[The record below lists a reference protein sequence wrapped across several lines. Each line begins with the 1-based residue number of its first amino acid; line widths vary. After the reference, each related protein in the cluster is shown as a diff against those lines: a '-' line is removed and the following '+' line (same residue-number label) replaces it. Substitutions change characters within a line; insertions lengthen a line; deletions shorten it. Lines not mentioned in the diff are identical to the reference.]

1 MKTLLRI
8 LLPAIA
14 VFAGVLGLFRSGV
27 ARADV
32 DVPEPPPGIVTG
44 AVYTPMEKDG
54 VLIWYARWM
63 VAPELYT
70 TREDAQPKEIRFA
83 TPLPAG
89 AALAVV
95 DENHVLGPSV
105 EAIVEGGRI
114 VGVRVLRMP
123 LPTGESLGNAAVRAR
138 ITQPAPKP
146 GERITFAVPV
156 VRGPAL
162 QIIDGIVDGG
172 PRVDVEGGDV
182 LERHIG
188 WVGPRGAT
196 KEDRFAAQAAARFF
210 VPGVRGNTIFVRGD
224 DVRAL
229 GGLRGTIT
237 TPISRSTMIAIG
249 GAFAAIVLALL
260 YALRKLRH
268 AASVERADA
277 ILRLEIE
284 GTRG

>member
-14 VFAGVLGLFRSGV
+14 VFAGVLGLFRTGV
-27 ARADV
+27 ARADAT
-32 DVPEPPPGIVTG
+32 EPQPGIVTG

-54 VLIWYARWM
+54 VLTWYARWM
-63 VAPELYT
+63 VAPEVYT
-70 TREDAQPKEIRFA
+70 ARTDAPPTIRFA
-83 TPLPAG
+83 APLPPG

-95 DENHVLGPSV
+95 DHDAMLGPSV
-105 EAIVEGGRI
+105 EPIVDGGRI

-146 GERITFAVPV
+146 GERIAFAAPIADGRV
-156 VRGPAL
+156 L

-172 PRVDVEGGDV
+172 PRVDVDGDDI

-188 WVGPRGAT
+188 WVGPRGVT
-196 KEDRFAAQAAARFF
+196 KQDRFAAQAAARFF

-229 GGLRGTIT
+229 GGLRGTIA
-237 TPISRSTMIAIG
+237 TPISRATMIAIG
-249 GAFAAIVLALL
+249 GAFAAIVAALL

-277 ILRLEIE
+277 ILRFEIE
-284 GTRG
+284 GMRG